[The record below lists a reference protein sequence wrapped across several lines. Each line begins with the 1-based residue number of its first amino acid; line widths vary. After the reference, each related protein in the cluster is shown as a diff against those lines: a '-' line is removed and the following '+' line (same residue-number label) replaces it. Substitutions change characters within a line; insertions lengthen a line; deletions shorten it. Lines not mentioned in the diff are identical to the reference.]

1 MNLSWFRDWFRLL
14 RKEAKDWQLARSHR
28 RRLAQVCV
36 SDLPRSGNRTQPR
49 VEALRNPGYPI
60 LNVDRPEGG
69 KEKRGF
75 AGYCDFCGPGLLY
88 SPALA
93 KTLSLLQSYPLLSPI
108 PRVPQSLHPG
118 LSPVTASR

>member
-49 VEALRNPGYPI
+49 PPSQTTARPTGFCGGYTRIVWPRRRPGGVGVEALRNPGYPI
-60 LNVDRPEGG
+60 LNVDRPEGAEG
-69 KEKRGF
+69 KTRLRW
-75 AGYCDFCGPGLLY
+75 LL
-88 SPALA
+88 
-93 KTLSLLQSYPLLSPI
+93 
-108 PRVPQSLHPG
+108 
-118 LSPVTASR
+118 